1 MTQFDPNN
9 LNGVIPAMITSFNK
23 DESINKEG
31 IRKTVNYLI
40 SENVDG
46 LYITGSTGE
55 TFLMSQEEKKQAI
68 EIIVEEVNGRVPV
81 IAHIGSIGTKIT
93 TELGQYAE
101 KVGVDALSA
110 LPPFYYGFSNDEI
123 FNYYK
128 DISNSTNLPITVY
141 NISHANLMDLDM
153 LKRLSSI
160 KNVKGVKYTAPTHF
174 NFSKIK
180 KEIGES
186 FKIYSGMDEMAL
198 SGLISGADGIIGSF
212 YNLMPELFVEIY
224 KQVKNNQINEA
235 KKILAF
241 EVTKICRGIKS
252 ANEAEDIAKNLF
264 SIKKIDDRL
273 PSYEIQS
280 TFLTSSKFSILDA
293 LEKLNLS
300 KSRSDTKRLIKS
312 KGIKINEEI
321 YNSNDL
327 SLKIYANKPELKI
340 SVGKKNIGILKIK
353 K

>member
-1 MTQFDPNN
+1 MKQFDPNN
-9 LNGVIPAMITSFNK
+9 INGVIPAMITSFNK

-40 SENVDG
+40 SAKVDG

-101 KVGVDALSA
+101 KIGVDALSA

-123 FNYYK
+123 FNYYQ

-141 NISHANLMDLDM
+141 NISHAHLMDLDM
-153 LKRLSSI
+153 LKRLASI

-174 NFSKIK
+174 NFIKIK
-180 KEIGES
+180 KEIGNS
-186 FKIYSGMDEMAL
+186 FKIYSGMDEMSL

-212 YNLMPELFVEIY
+212 YNLMPELFVDIY
-224 KQVKNNQINEA
+224 AKIKEENINEA
-235 KKILAF
+235 KKIQ
-241 EVTKICRGIKS
+241 EKINIIIMYALSKSGYPFIKMGLNWLDVDSGYVRKPFTTFVDKEIENIIKKDLKKLTDQNDLSGIK
-252 ANEAEDIAKNLF
+252 F
-264 SIKKIDDRL
+264 
-273 PSYEIQS
+273 
-280 TFLTSSKFSILDA
+280 
-293 LEKLNLS
+293 LEKL
-300 KSRSDTKRLIKS
+300 
-312 KGIKINEEI
+312 
-321 YNSNDL
+321 
-327 SLKIYANKPELKI
+327 
-340 SVGKKNIGILKIK
+340 
-353 K
+353 

>member
-1 MTQFDPNN
+1 MKQFDPNN
-9 LNGVIPAMITSFNK
+9 INGVIPAMITSFNK

-40 SENVDG
+40 SAKVDG

-101 KVGVDALSA
+101 KIGVDALSA

-123 FNYYK
+123 FNYYQ

-141 NISHANLMDLDM
+141 NISHAHLMDLEM
-153 LKRLSSI
+153 LKRLASI

-180 KEIGES
+180 KEIGNS
-186 FKIYSGMDEMAL
+186 FKIYSGMDEMSL

-212 YNLMPELFVEIY
+212 YNLMPELFVDIY
-224 KQVKNNQINEA
+224 AKIKEQNINEA
-235 KKILAF
+235 KKIQ
-241 EVTKICRGIKS
+241 EKINIIIMYALSKSGYPFIKMGLNWLDVDSGYVRKPFTTFVDKEIENIIKKDLKKLTDQNDLSGIK
-252 ANEAEDIAKNLF
+252 F
-264 SIKKIDDRL
+264 
-273 PSYEIQS
+273 
-280 TFLTSSKFSILDA
+280 
-293 LEKLNLS
+293 LEKL
-300 KSRSDTKRLIKS
+300 
-312 KGIKINEEI
+312 
-321 YNSNDL
+321 
-327 SLKIYANKPELKI
+327 
-340 SVGKKNIGILKIK
+340 
-353 K
+353 

>member
-1 MTQFDPNN
+1 MKQFDPNN
-9 LNGVIPAMITSFNK
+9 INGVIPAMITSFNK

-40 SENVDG
+40 SAKVDG

-101 KVGVDALSA
+101 KIGVDALSA

-123 FNYYK
+123 FNYYQ

-141 NISHANLMDLDM
+141 NISHAHLMDLDM
-153 LKRLSSI
+153 LKRLASI

-180 KEIGES
+180 KEIGNS
-186 FKIYSGMDEMAL
+186 FKIYSGMDEMSL

-212 YNLMPELFVEIY
+212 YNLMPELFVDIY
-224 KQVKNNQINEA
+224 AKIKEENINEA
-235 KKILAF
+235 KKIQEKINVIIMYALSKSGYPFIKMGLNWLDVDSGYVRKPFTTFVDKEIEHIIKKDLKKLADQNDLS
-241 EVTKICRGIKS
+241 GIK
-252 ANEAEDIAKNLF
+252 F
-264 SIKKIDDRL
+264 
-273 PSYEIQS
+273 
-280 TFLTSSKFSILDA
+280 
-293 LEKLNLS
+293 LEKL
-300 KSRSDTKRLIKS
+300 
-312 KGIKINEEI
+312 
-321 YNSNDL
+321 
-327 SLKIYANKPELKI
+327 
-340 SVGKKNIGILKIK
+340 
-353 K
+353 

>member
-1 MTQFDPNN
+1 MKQFDPNN
-9 LNGVIPAMITSFNK
+9 INGVIPAMITSFNK

-40 SENVDG
+40 SAKVDG

-128 DISNSTNLPITVY
+128 DISNTTNLPITIY
-141 NISHANLMDLDM
+141 NISHAHLMDLNM
-153 LKRLSSI
+153 LKKLATI

-174 NFSKIK
+174 NFNKIK
-180 KEIGES
+180 KEVGEN
-186 FKIYSGMDEMAL
+186 FKIYSGMDEMCL

-212 YNLMPELFVEIY
+212 YNLMPEMFVDIY
-224 KQVKNNQINEA
+224 AKVKEGNINAA
-235 KKILAF
+235 KKIQ
-241 EVTKICRGIKS
+241 EKINIIILYALGKSGYPFIKMGLNWLGIDS
-252 ANEAEDIAKNLF
+252 GYVRRPFTTFIDRDIENT
-264 SIKKIDDRL
+264 IKIDL
-273 PSYEIQS
+273 KK
-280 TFLTSSKFSILDA
+280 LTDQ
-293 LEKLNLS
+293 
-300 KSRSDTKRLIKS
+300 
-312 KGIKINEEI
+312 
-321 YNSNDL
+321 NDL
-327 SLKIYANKPELKI
+327 S
-340 SVGKKNIGILKIK
+340 GIKFLDTI
-353 K
+353 

>member
-9 LNGVIPAMITSFNK
+9 LNGVMPAMITSFNK

-40 SENVDG
+40 SESVDG

-180 KEIGES
+180 KEISES

-235 KKILAF
+235 KKIQ
-241 EVTKICRGIKS
+241 
-252 ANEAEDIAKNLF
+252 D
-264 SIKKIDDRL
+264 
-273 PSYEIQS
+273 
-280 TFLTSSKFSILDA
+280 
-293 LEKLNLS
+293 
-300 KSRSDTKRLIKS
+300 
-312 KGIKINEEI
+312 KINI
-321 YNSNDL
+321 IILFALKKSGYPFIKMGLKWLNVDSGYVRRPFNSIVDSENENT
-327 SLKIYANKPELKI
+327 IINELKI
-340 SVGKKNIGILKIK
+340 LAKENDLTGIKFLEAL
-353 K
+353 

>member
-1 MTQFDPNN
+1 MKQFDPNN
-9 LNGVIPAMITSFNK
+9 INGVIPAMITSFNK

-40 SENVDG
+40 SAKVDG

-101 KVGVDALSA
+101 KIGVDALSA

-123 FNYYK
+123 FNYYQ

-141 NISHANLMDLDM
+141 NISHAHLMDVDM
-153 LKRLSSI
+153 LKRLASI

-180 KEIGES
+180 KEIGNS
-186 FKIYSGMDEMAL
+186 FKIYSGMDEMSL

-212 YNLMPELFVEIY
+212 YNLMPELFVDIY
-224 KQVKNNQINEA
+224 AKIKEENINEA
-235 KKILAF
+235 KKIQ
-241 EVTKICRGIKS
+241 EKINIIIMYALSKSGYPFIKMGLSWLDVDSGYVRKPFTTFVDKEIEHIIKKDLKKLTDQNDLSGIK
-252 ANEAEDIAKNLF
+252 F
-264 SIKKIDDRL
+264 
-273 PSYEIQS
+273 
-280 TFLTSSKFSILDA
+280 
-293 LEKLNLS
+293 LEKL
-300 KSRSDTKRLIKS
+300 
-312 KGIKINEEI
+312 
-321 YNSNDL
+321 
-327 SLKIYANKPELKI
+327 
-340 SVGKKNIGILKIK
+340 
-353 K
+353 

>member
-9 LNGVIPAMITSFNK
+9 LIGVMPAMITSFNK

-40 SENVDG
+40 SESVDG

-235 KKILAF
+235 KKIQ
-241 EVTKICRGIKS
+241 E
-252 ANEAEDIAKNLF
+252 
-264 SIKKIDDRL
+264 
-273 PSYEIQS
+273 
-280 TFLTSSKFSILDA
+280 
-293 LEKLNLS
+293 
-300 KSRSDTKRLIKS
+300 
-312 KGIKINEEI
+312 KINI
-321 YNSNDL
+321 IILFALKKSGYPFIKMGLKWLNVDSGYVRRPFNSIVDSENENT
-327 SLKIYANKPELKI
+327 IINELKI
-340 SVGKKNIGILKIK
+340 LAKENDLTGIKFLEAL
-353 K
+353 

>member
-1 MTQFDPNN
+1 MKQFDPNN
-9 LNGVIPAMITSFNK
+9 INGVIPAMITSFNK

-40 SENVDG
+40 SAKVDG

-101 KVGVDALSA
+101 KIGVDALSA

-123 FNYYK
+123 FNYYQ

-141 NISHANLMDLDM
+141 NISHAHLMDLEM
-153 LKRLSSI
+153 LKRLASI

-180 KEIGES
+180 KEIGNS
-186 FKIYSGMDEMAL
+186 FKIYSGMDEMSL

-212 YNLMPELFVEIY
+212 YNLMPELFVDIY
-224 KQVKNNQINEA
+224 AKIKEENINEA
-235 KKILAF
+235 KKIQ
-241 EVTKICRGIKS
+241 EKINIIIMYALSKSGYPFIKMGLNWLDVDSGYVRKPFTTFVDKEIENIIKKDLKKLTDQNDLSGIK
-252 ANEAEDIAKNLF
+252 F
-264 SIKKIDDRL
+264 
-273 PSYEIQS
+273 
-280 TFLTSSKFSILDA
+280 
-293 LEKLNLS
+293 LEKL
-300 KSRSDTKRLIKS
+300 
-312 KGIKINEEI
+312 
-321 YNSNDL
+321 
-327 SLKIYANKPELKI
+327 
-340 SVGKKNIGILKIK
+340 
-353 K
+353 

>member
-1 MTQFDPNN
+1 MTKFDPNN
-9 LNGVIPAMITSFNK
+9 FKGVIPAMITSFNK

-40 SENVDG
+40 SERVDG

-93 TELGQYAE
+93 NELGQYAE

-123 FNYYK
+123 FNYYE
-128 DISNSTNLPITVY
+128 DISDSTNLPITVY

-153 LKRLSSI
+153 LKRLASI

-224 KQVKNNQINEA
+224 KQVKNNKINEA
-235 KKILAF
+235 KKIQ
-241 EVTKICRGIKS
+241 E
-252 ANEAEDIAKNLF
+252 
-264 SIKKIDDRL
+264 
-273 PSYEIQS
+273 
-280 TFLTSSKFSILDA
+280 
-293 LEKLNLS
+293 
-300 KSRSDTKRLIKS
+300 
-312 KGIKINEEI
+312 KINI
-321 YNSNDL
+321 IILFALKKSGYPFIKMGLKWLNVDSGYARRPFNSIVDSENENT
-327 SLKIYANKPELKI
+327 IINELKI
-340 SVGKKNIGILKIK
+340 LAKENDLTGIKFLETL
-353 K
+353 

>member
-1 MTQFDPNN
+1 MKQFDPNN
-9 LNGVIPAMITSFNK
+9 INGVIPAMITSFNK

-40 SENVDG
+40 SERVDG

-123 FNYYK
+123 FKYYA
-128 DISNSTNLPITVY
+128 DISDSTNLPITVY
-141 NISHANLMDLDM
+141 NITHANLMDLDM
-153 LKRLSSI
+153 LKRLASI
-160 KNVKGVKYTAPTHF
+160 ENVKGVKYTAPTHF

-180 KEIGES
+180 KEIGEN

-224 KQVKNNQINEA
+224 KQVKNNNINEA
-235 KKILAF
+235 KKIQ
-241 EVTKICRGIKS
+241 E
-252 ANEAEDIAKNLF
+252 
-264 SIKKIDDRL
+264 
-273 PSYEIQS
+273 
-280 TFLTSSKFSILDA
+280 
-293 LEKLNLS
+293 
-300 KSRSDTKRLIKS
+300 
-312 KGIKINEEI
+312 KINI
-321 YNSNDL
+321 II
-327 SLKIYANKPELKI
+327 IYALKKSGYPFIKMGLKWLNIDSGYVRRPFNTITDTENESSIINELKI
-340 SVGKKNIGILKIK
+340 LNKENDLTGIKFLETL
-353 K
+353 

>member
-1 MTQFDPNN
+1 MKQFDPNN
-9 LNGVIPAMITSFNK
+9 INGVIPAMITSFNK

-40 SENVDG
+40 SAKVDG

-101 KVGVDALSA
+101 KIGVDALSA

-123 FNYYK
+123 FNYYQ

-141 NISHANLMDLDM
+141 NISHAHLMDLEM
-153 LKRLSSI
+153 LKRLASI

-180 KEIGES
+180 KEIGNS
-186 FKIYSGMDEMAL
+186 FKIYSGMDEMSL

-212 YNLMPELFVEIY
+212 YNLMPELFVDIY
-224 KQVKNNQINEA
+224 AKIKEENINEA
-235 KKILAF
+235 KKIQ
-241 EVTKICRGIKS
+241 EKINIIIMYALSKSGYPFIKMGLNWLDVDSGYVRKPFTTFVDKEIEHIIKKDLKKLTDQNDLSGIK
-252 ANEAEDIAKNLF
+252 F
-264 SIKKIDDRL
+264 
-273 PSYEIQS
+273 
-280 TFLTSSKFSILDA
+280 
-293 LEKLNLS
+293 LEKL
-300 KSRSDTKRLIKS
+300 
-312 KGIKINEEI
+312 
-321 YNSNDL
+321 
-327 SLKIYANKPELKI
+327 
-340 SVGKKNIGILKIK
+340 
-353 K
+353 

>member
-1 MTQFDPNN
+1 MKKFDPNN
-9 LNGVIPAMITSFNK
+9 INGVMPAMITSFNK

-40 SENVDG
+40 SERVDG

-68 EIIVEEVNGRVPV
+68 EIIVGEVNGRVPV

-153 LKRLSSI
+153 LKRLASI

-224 KQVKNNQINEA
+224 KQVKKNNINEA
-235 KKILAF
+235 KKIQ
-241 EVTKICRGIKS
+241 E
-252 ANEAEDIAKNLF
+252 
-264 SIKKIDDRL
+264 
-273 PSYEIQS
+273 
-280 TFLTSSKFSILDA
+280 
-293 LEKLNLS
+293 
-300 KSRSDTKRLIKS
+300 
-312 KGIKINEEI
+312 KINI
-321 YNSNDL
+321 IIIFA
-327 SLKIYANKPELKI
+327 LKKSGYPFIKMGLKWLDVDSGYVRRPFNTITDTENESSIINELKI
-340 SVGKKNIGILKIK
+340 LNKENDLTGIKFLETL
-353 K
+353 

>member
-1 MTQFDPNN
+1 MKQFDPNN
-9 LNGVIPAMITSFNK
+9 INGVIPAMITSFNK

-40 SENVDG
+40 SAKVDG

-101 KVGVDALSA
+101 KIGVDALSA

-123 FNYYK
+123 FNYYQ

-141 NISHANLMDLDM
+141 NISHAHLMDLDM
-153 LKRLSSI
+153 LKRLASI

-180 KEIGES
+180 KEIGNS
-186 FKIYSGMDEMAL
+186 FKIYSGMDEMSL

-212 YNLMPELFVEIY
+212 YNLMPELFVDIY
-224 KQVKNNQINEA
+224 AKIKEENINEA
-235 KKILAF
+235 KKIQ
-241 EVTKICRGIKS
+241 EKINIIIMYALSKSGYPFIKMGLNWLDVDSGYVRKPFTTFVDKEIEYIIKKDLKKLTDQNDLSGIK
-252 ANEAEDIAKNLF
+252 F
-264 SIKKIDDRL
+264 
-273 PSYEIQS
+273 
-280 TFLTSSKFSILDA
+280 
-293 LEKLNLS
+293 LEKL
-300 KSRSDTKRLIKS
+300 
-312 KGIKINEEI
+312 
-321 YNSNDL
+321 
-327 SLKIYANKPELKI
+327 
-340 SVGKKNIGILKIK
+340 
-353 K
+353 

>member
-1 MTQFDPNN
+1 MNKLKPKIFT
-9 LNGVIPAMITSFNK
+9 GVIPAMITSFNK
-23 DESINKEG
+23 NESINKES
-31 IRKTVNYLI
+31 IRKTINYLI
-40 SENVDG
+40 SEKVDG

-55 TFLMSQEEKKQAI
+55 TFLMSQEEKKQVI

-93 TELGQYAE
+93 TDLAQYAE

-153 LKRLSSI
+153 LKRLASI
-160 KNVKGVKYTAPTHF
+160 KNVDGVKYTAPTHF

-180 KEIGES
+180 KEIGEN

-224 KQVKNNQINEA
+224 KQVKNNNINEA
-235 KKILAF
+235 KKIQ
-241 EVTKICRGIKS
+241 E
-252 ANEAEDIAKNLF
+252 
-264 SIKKIDDRL
+264 
-273 PSYEIQS
+273 
-280 TFLTSSKFSILDA
+280 
-293 LEKLNLS
+293 
-300 KSRSDTKRLIKS
+300 
-312 KGIKINEEI
+312 KINI
-321 YNSNDL
+321 II
-327 SLKIYANKPELKI
+327 IYALKKSGYPFIKMGLKWLDVDSGYVRKPFKSIVDTENENTIINELKI
-340 SVGKKNIGILKIK
+340 LTKENDLTGIKFLETL
-353 K
+353 

>member
-1 MTQFDPNN
+1 MTHFDPNN
-9 LNGVIPAMITSFNK
+9 LNGVMPAMITSFNK
-23 DESINKEG
+23 DETINKEG

-40 SENVDG
+40 SESVDG

-110 LPPFYYGFSNDEI
+110 LPPFYYSFSNDEI

-128 DISNSTNLPITVY
+128 DISNYTNLPITVY

-180 KEIGES
+180 KEIGEN

-235 KKILAF
+235 KKIQ
-241 EVTKICRGIKS
+241 E
-252 ANEAEDIAKNLF
+252 
-264 SIKKIDDRL
+264 
-273 PSYEIQS
+273 
-280 TFLTSSKFSILDA
+280 
-293 LEKLNLS
+293 
-300 KSRSDTKRLIKS
+300 
-312 KGIKINEEI
+312 KINI
-321 YNSNDL
+321 VILFALKKSGYPFIKMGLKWLNVDSGYVRRPFNSIVDSENENT
-327 SLKIYANKPELKI
+327 IINELKI
-340 SVGKKNIGILKIK
+340 LAKENDLTGIKFLEAL
-353 K
+353 